1 MRIAVN
7 SRFLLKGKLEGI
19 GWFTHEIIR
28 RVVLNHPEHQFIFF
42 FDRQPDP
49 QFIYAPNVE
58 VVVLQPPA
66 RHPILWMI
74 WFEVSVRFALKKYK
88 ADCFIST
95 DGFLSLGSRIPT
107 LLVIHDLAFE
117 HYPEHLPNKFRWYLS
132 YFGRKFAQR
141 ANRIVAVSEYTRQ
154 DIQSTYGISPDR
166 IDVVYNGA
174 NPLYQPLPFEQ
185 KQQIRQK
192 YADGSEYFVFAG
204 ALHPRKNILNL
215 LKAFALFKKRQR
227 SQMKLLIIGR
237 FAWESDAIRKALEN
251 HPFKGDVIRYEY
263 MQVEELS
270 QVIGSAYGLTFV
282 SLFEGFGIPVLEALQ
297 CGIPGIVSQTSSL
310 PEVAG
315 NTALY
320 VNPESP
326 EDIAE
331 KMCSFYK
338 DEHLRQQLAA
348 SCAQQAARFS
358 WDQSAH
364 GFYDSLIRMMELA

>member
-28 RVVLNHPEHQFIFF
+28 RVVLNHPEHQFVFF
-42 FDRQPDP
+42 FDRKPDP
-49 QFIYAPNVE
+49 QFIYASNVE
-58 VVVLQPPA
+58 AVVIQPPA
-66 RHPILWMI
+66 RHPLLWMI
-74 WFEVSVRFALKKYK
+74 WFEISVRFALKKYK

-95 DGFLSLGSRIPT
+95 DGFLSLGTRIPT

-117 HYPEHLPNKFRWYLS
+117 HYPEHLPLKFRWYLK
-132 YFGRKFAQR
+132 YFGRKFARR
-141 ANRIVAVSEYTRQ
+141 ANRIVAVSDFTRR

-174 NPLYQPLPFEQ
+174 NPLYKPLPFEQ
-185 KQQIRQK
+185 KQSIRQK
-192 YADGSEYFVFAG
+192 YADGCEYFVFAG

-237 FAWESDAIRKALEN
+237 FAWESDAIREALAQ
-251 HPFKGDVIRYEY
+251 HPFKDDVIRYEY
-263 MQVEELS
+263 MQVEELC
-270 QVIGSAYGLTFV
+270 QVIGSAYGLAFV

-297 CGIPGIVSQTSSL
+297 CGVPGIVSQTSSL

-331 KMCSFYK
+331 KMCNFYK

-348 SCAQQAARFS
+348 SCANQAGRFS
-358 WDQSAH
+358 WDQSAQI
-364 GFYDSLIRMMELA
+364 FYESLLKMLGQA